1 MWNLKNLGVL
11 AAAGLL
17 WMTFVPVVFGSPE
30 AKPASAPSPDK
41 AVAVH
46 EETSVTAIEDLMRE
60 HGVLDRVLL
69 IYEELLKRLEAD
81 EPFPAEALR
90 EATDIIRGFIQD
102 YHEKLE
108 EKYVFVK
115 FRYAQA
121 FEELVETLR
130 QQHERGRLLV
140 KDIIS
145 CEGLRSPD
153 EKRKLAAS
161 MRAFI
166 RMYRPHK
173 AREDTV
179 LFPTFRTL
187 LYFSEY
193 DMLGDIFEQEEARRF
208 GGGGFEKIVSRV
220 EHIEKML
227 GIYDLSSFTPIPATE
242 SQGKGEGV

>member
-17 WMTFVPVVFGSPE
+17 WMTFVPVVLGSPE

-46 EETSVTAIEDLMRE
+46 EETSVSAIEDLMRE
-60 HGVLDRVLL
+60 HGVLDRILL

-81 EPFPAEALR
+81 ESFPAEALKGS
-90 EATDIIRGFIQD
+90 TDIIRNFIQG
-102 YHEKLE
+102 YHERLE

-121 FEELVETLR
+121 LEEMIATLQR
-130 QQHERGRLLV
+130 QHEAGRLLV
-140 KDIIS
+140 KDIVF
-145 CEGLRSPD
+145 CEGLRNPD
-153 EKRKLAAS
+153 EKKKLAAS

-166 RMYRPHK
+166 RMYRPHM

-179 LFPTFRTL
+179 VFPIFHALT
-187 LYFSEY
+187 YVSEY
-193 DMLGDIFEQEEARRF
+193 DMLGDIFEQEEVRHL
-208 GGGGFEKIVSRV
+208 GSGGFDKIVSRV
-220 EHIEKML
+220 EGIEKML
-227 GIYDLSSFTPIPATE
+227 GIYDLSQFTCVPGQE
-242 SQGKGEGV
+242 KGD

>member
-1 MWNLKNLGVL
+1 MSYLRVLGP

-17 WMTFVPVVFGSPE
+17 WMTFVPVVLGSPE

-41 AVAVH
+41 AMAVH
-46 EETSVTAIEDLMRE
+46 EETSVSAIEDLMRE

-81 EPFPAEALR
+81 ESFPAEALKGS
-90 EATDIIRGFIQD
+90 TDIIRDFIQG

-121 FEELVETLR
+121 FEKLVETLQ
-130 QQHERGRLLV
+130 QQHEAGRLLV
-140 KDIIS
+140 KDIVS
-145 CEGLRSPD
+145 CEGLRSAD
-153 EKRKLAAS
+153 EKKKLAAS

-166 RMYRPHK
+166 HMYRPHK

-187 LYFSEY
+187 LRFAEY
-193 DMLGDIFEQEEARRF
+193 DMLGDIFEQEETRHF
-208 GGGGFEKIVSRV
+208 GEGGFSRVVSRV
-220 EHIEKML
+220 EGIEKML
-227 GIYDLSSFTPIPATE
+227 GIYDLSQFTCVPGQE
-242 SQGKGEGV
+242 KGD